1 MGPLPWGF
9 QDEIQDS
16 SSVTR
21 LLGDPKSQIS
31 FGWLLYIPYIPL
43 ESIMSQIIP
52 LIINIDIYIYICTY
66 IYIYT
71 YNYINIYPILSHC
84 MPLYA
89 TTIHYI
95 PVQPIY
101 SFISPGAIPI
111 TCAHKMVGILDPHY
125 ISQFQME
132 YPSLLGQSY
141 MDTLIL

>member
-1 MGPLPWGF
+1 M
-9 QDEIQDS
+9 
-16 SSVTR
+16 
-21 LLGDPKSQIS
+21 
-31 FGWLLYIPYIPL
+31 
-43 ESIMSQIIP
+43 
-52 LIINIDIYIYICTY
+52 Y